1 MTQPC
6 TNWLR
11 PPKGKQESQSP
22 EMKKR
27 MSKLREVEDLE
38 IANSVPLND
47 ADYFEKLWNE
57 VE

>member
-1 MTQPC
+1 MSQSFA
-6 TNWLR
+6 NWR
-11 PPKGKQESQSP
+11 YPPKVQKESQSA

-38 IANSVPLND
+38 ITKTVPLND

>member
-1 MTQPC
+1 MSQSFA
-6 TNWLR
+6 NWR
-11 PPKGKQESQSP
+11 YPPKVQKESQSA

-27 MSKLREVEDLE
+27 MAKLREVEDLE

>member
-11 PPKGKQESQSP
+11 PPKGKEESSSP
-22 EMKKR
+22 GMKKR
-27 MSKLREVEDLE
+27 MDSLKQIEERAIEST
-38 IANSVPLND
+38 IPMND
-47 ADYFEKLWNE
+47 ADYFEQLWNE